1 MEGPFAKTS
10 DGVSSRRT
18 SRGRTVSTSPC
29 KPSISP
35 TASMSAES
43 GRRRQRRREAQLP
56 GKPDPTLYVEAAHR
70 LGVPP
75 AECLVAEDAV
85 AGVQAARGRL
95 RSRGRSRPDRRP
107 SPSCSRWA
115 ARQVNGH
122 RLQQIRPLSRTQ
134 SPAGRN
140 ADGWPRQSLSEWP
153 RRWTR
158 GALSDRLRSGS
169 RARVGVAGYFPHRKA
184 SSSHQSAAS
193 RTERPSSSVIVCS
206 ACPARLSASRT
217 APSRSRVRSEQRSPD
232 PRAGV
237 PGRPVVCAVPPGHP
251 VLSAAPTV

>member
-140 ADGWPRQSLSEWP
+140 ADWVAAPIAERVATAVDAW
-153 RRWTR
+153 
-158 GALSDRLRSGS
+158 
-169 RARVGVAGYFPHRKA
+169 RAQRPPPLGESCA
-184 SSSHQSAAS
+184 SW
-193 RTERPSSSVIVCS
+193 
-206 ACPARLSASRT
+206 
-217 APSRSRVRSEQRSPD
+217 RSRVFP
-232 PRAGV
+232 
-237 PGRPVVCAVPPGHP
+237 
-251 VLSAAPTV
+251 AP

>member
-1 MEGPFAKTS
+1 MRPKGLCRDVEGPFAKTS

-43 GRRRQRRREAQLP
+43 GRRRQRRRAAQLP

-122 RLQQIRPLSRTQ
+122 RLQQIRPLADAE
-134 SPAGRN
+134 PGGRN
-140 ADGWPRQSLSEWP
+140 ADWVAAPIAGEWP

-158 GALSDRLRSGS
+158 ARSATAS
-169 RARVGVAGYFPHRKA
+169 ARESCA
-184 SSSHQSAAS
+184 SS
-193 RTERPSSSVIVCS
+193 
-206 ACPARLSASRT
+206 
-217 APSRSRVRSEQRSPD
+217 
-232 PRAGV
+232 
-237 PGRPVVCAVPPGHP
+237 
-251 VLSAAPTV
+251 